1 MPVNGRKKR
10 DSREAKQPC
19 QAVVASSANPHL
31 VSSCDENG
39 VCAVIVEGGDRSDR
53 PQADDTSLL

>member
-10 DSREAKQPC
+10 DGREAKQPC
-19 QAVVASSANPHL
+19 QAVVVSSANPHL

-39 VCAVIVEGGDRSDR
+39 VCAVIVEGGDRSELL
-53 PQADDTSLL
+53 QADTSLL